1 MGSELLSGAWGTIR
15 WADASG
21 VVRTLQERMHE
32 LLFASWLPPMLA
44 AFAFALA
51 NVVLWW
57 AIARWMDRRGI
68 YLKV

>member
-1 MGSELLSGAWGTIR
+1 MCAVRNVKSPQNDVTAARGRGRT
-15 WADASG
+15 G
-21 VVRTLQERMHE
+21 VLV
-32 LLFASWLPPMLA
+32 LPPMLA

-57 AIARWMDRRGI
+57 AVARWMDRRGI